1 VACLADDLETARRF
15 VHRAMVMWNQP
26 SMQSCRRVAVMN
38 VDTVTVY
45 VYANAC
51 IAYRS
56 TLSVASIV
64 YSDSD
69 WEQLASIVFEH

>member
-1 VACLADDLETARRF
+1 
-15 VHRAMVMWNQP
+15 
-26 SMQSCRRVAVMN
+26 MQSCRRVAVMN
-38 VDTVTVY
+38 VDTVTVC